1 MTDAVESVEVA
12 AALTGDHAA
21 FDRLTTPYRREL
33 LVHCYRMLGSV
44 EDAEDVLQ
52 ETLLRAWRRL
62 ASFEGRAPL
71 RAWLYK
77 IATHTALNAVDSRRR
92 RCLPTATHT
101 PADPHAPLLAPNH
114 EILWLEPLP
123 DALLPA
129 SSASPEAIYDTHES
143 VTLAFL
149 AALQHLPGRQRA
161 ALILRDV
168 LGWQATEVAEL
179 LDMSV
184 IAVNS
189 ALQRARETMKARRP
203 ALVTGA
209 IAPATDERTAALLA
223 RYVQAWEAADTAL
236 LATLLR
242 DDAVLT
248 MPPSPTWYSGRSA
261 IGKYVM
267 TQLFAGQPRGGYR
280 LAPTRANGSPAFGC
294 YRRDAAGVYR
304 PAGLQV
310 LTIIGDQIAAMHA
323 FPALDDRLFSRF
335 SLALV
340 G

>member
-1 MTDAVESVEVA
+1 MIDASESVEVA
-12 AALTGDHAA
+12 AALAGDHAA
-21 FDRLTTPYRREL
+21 FERLTTRYRREL
-33 LVHCYRMLGSV
+33 LVHCYRILGSF
-44 EDAEDVLQ
+44 EEAEDVLQ

-77 IATHTALNAVDSRRR
+77 IATHTALNAQAGRRR
-92 RCLPTATHT
+92 RSLPTATHR
-101 PADPHAPLLAPNH
+101 PADPQAPLLAPNH

-123 DALLPA
+123 DALLTA

-203 ALVTGA
+203 AIVTGA
-209 IAPATDERTAALLA
+209 IVPATDERTATLLA

-236 LATLLR
+236 LVTLLR
-242 DDAVLT
+242 DDAALT
-248 MPPSPTWYSGRSA
+248 MPPVPSWYCGRAA
-261 IGKYVM
+261 IGAFFA
-267 TQLFAGQPRGGYR
+267 TQVAGPARGRYR
-280 LAPTRANGSPAFGC
+280 LVPTGANGGPAFGL
-294 YRRDAAGVYR
+294 YRRDTAGVYQ
-304 PAGLQV
+304 PYALQV
-310 LTIIGDQIAAMHA
+310 LSISGDQIAAIHA
-323 FPALDDRLFSRF
+323 FPARDDRLFPRF
-335 SLALV
+335 SLPLAR
-340 G
+340 

>member
-1 MTDAVESVEVA
+1 MIEAPESVEVA
-12 AALTGDHAA
+12 AALAGDHSA
-21 FDRLTTPYRREL
+21 FERLTTRYRREL
-33 LVHCYRMLGSV
+33 LVHCYRILGSF

-52 ETLLRAWRRL
+52 ETLLLAWRRL

-77 IATHTALNAVDSRRR
+77 IANNTALNAQAGLRRR
-92 RCLPTATHT
+92 SLPTATHAA
-101 PADPHAPLLAPNH
+101 ADPHAPLLAPNH

-123 DALLPA
+123 DALLTA
-129 SSASPEAIYDTHES
+129 SSASPEAIYDLHES

-168 LGWQATEVAEL
+168 LGWKATEVAEL

-203 ALVTGA
+203 AIVTGA
-209 IAPATDERTAALLA
+209 IAPATDERTATLLA
-223 RYVQAWEAADTAL
+223 RYVQAWEATDTPL

-248 MPPSPTWYSGRSA
+248 MPPVPSWYRGRAA
-261 IGKYVM
+261 IGEFFA
-267 TQLFAGQPRGGYR
+267 TQFAGQARGSYR
-280 LAPTRANGSPAFGC
+280 LAPTKANGGPAFGL
-294 YRRDAAGVYR
+294 YKQDPAGVYQ
-304 PAGLQV
+304 PMALQV
-310 LTIIGDQIAAMHA
+310 LSITGDQIAEIHA
-323 FPALDDRLFSRF
+323 FQAIDDRLFTRF
-335 SLALV
+335 SLPLAR
-340 G
+340 

>member
-1 MTDAVESVEVA
+1 MIDASESVEVA
-12 AALTGDHAA
+12 AALAGDHSA
-21 FDRLTTPYRREL
+21 FERLTTPYRREL
-33 LVHCYRMLGSV
+33 LVHCYRILGSF

-77 IATHTALNAVDSRRR
+77 IATHTALNAVASRRR
-92 RCLPTATHT
+92 RSLPTATHP
-101 PADPHAPLLAPNH
+101 PADPQAPLLGPNH
-114 EILWLEPLP
+114 EIRWLEPLP
-123 DALLPA
+123 NALLA
-129 SSASPEAIYDTHES
+129 DSSASPEALYDTQES

-203 ALVTGA
+203 AIVTGA
-209 IAPATDERTAALLA
+209 IAPATDERTATLLA
-223 RYVQAWEAADTAL
+223 RYVQAWEAADTSL
-236 LATLLR
+236 LVTLLR
-242 DDAVLT
+242 DDAAVT
-248 MPPSPTWYSGRSA
+248 MPPVPSWYCGRAA
-261 IGKYVM
+261 IGEFFA
-267 TQLFAGQPRGGYR
+267 TQFAGQARGRYR
-280 LAPTRANGSPAFGC
+280 LVPTEANGCPAFGL
-294 YRRDAAGVYR
+294 YIRDTAGVYQ
-304 PAGLQV
+304 PYALQV
-310 LTIIGDQIAAMHA
+310 LSITGDQIAEIHA
-323 FPALDDRLFSRF
+323 FPALDGRLFTRF
-335 SLALV
+335 SLPLAR
-340 G
+340 